1 MLKAVVTGVS
11 GQDGFYLTK
20 LLLSK
25 GYQVIG
31 VIRRTSLP
39 TSRRLNQFM
48 GTPNFVLV
56 DGDVTDQGSIE
67 RIIGD
72 FKPSEFYHL
81 AAQSHV
87 QRSWDYPVLTS
98 QITGLG
104 TLHCLEA
111 IRQVHPQCRFYFAGS
126 SEQFGNSSNN
136 GGVILDE
143 NSPMAPESPYAVAKV
158 YGYNMAHVYRRSYN
172 MFAACGILFNHESPM
187 RGEEFVT
194 RRITMGLARIKHGL
208 QKELTLG
215 NLAAKRDWGFA
226 GDYVEA
232 MHSMLQVDEPGDY
245 VVATGETHSVQEF
258 VDLACDFYQ
267 LDPAKVIKTD
277 PKLLRPKDVNV
288 LIGNPRAAR
297 KKLQWESKTSF
308 KDLVL
313 GMCQYDLYHTSPNA
327 ALRASADD
335 LLRVGGF

>member
-1 MLKAVVTGVS
+1 MLKAVVTGVT
-11 GQDGFYLTK
+11 GQDGFYLTR

-31 VIRRTSLP
+31 VRRRTSLP
-39 TSRRLNQFM
+39 THRRLAQFM

-56 DGDVTDQGSIE
+56 DGDVTDQSSIE
-67 RIIGD
+67 QIVAD
-72 FKPSEFYHL
+72 FKPTEFYHL

-111 IRQVHPQCRFYFAGS
+111 IRRNYPQCRFYFAGS
-126 SEQFGNSSNN
+126 SEQFGNSAE
-136 GGVILDE
+136 GGGTLNE
-143 NSPMAPESPYAVAKV
+143 SSPMTPESPYAVAKV
-158 YGYNMAHVYRRSYN
+158 YGYNIAQVYRRSYN
-172 MFAACGILFNHESPM
+172 MFVACGILFNHESPM

-208 QKELTLG
+208 QRELTLG

-232 MHSMLQVDEPGDY
+232 MWQMLQINEPGDY

-258 VDLACDFYQ
+258 VDLSCEFYG
-267 LDPAKVIKTD
+267 LDASKVIKSD
-277 PKLLRPKDVNV
+277 PKLFRPKDVNV
-288 LIGNPRAAR
+288 LIGDPRAA
-297 KKLQWESKTSF
+297 KKRLGWESKTSF
-308 KDLVL
+308 KDLVSS
-313 GMCQYDLYHTSPNA
+313 MCQYDLYHTSPNA

-335 LLRVGGF
+335 LLRAGGI